1 MIINLRGTNGS
12 GKSTV
17 IFQLLDGR
25 TVEVVDLAHYKSKAG
40 KDRHVEGYHCAE
52 LELIV
57 VGRYATACGGCD
69 GIPTQ
74 DLICEAVRK
83 ASTLAQ
89 NVLFEGVIV
98 STLFSRYSELA
109 KELGNK
115 RFLFAYMD
123 TPLETCLSRIQ
134 KRNGG
139 KPIKEDLVASKVR
152 AILST
157 REKALAAGHTV
168 VDVPHKDATKAIL
181 NLIRRKK

>member
-1 MIINLRGTNGS
+1 MIVNLRGTNGS

-17 IFQLLDGR
+17 IFQLLDGK
-25 TVEVVDLAHYKSKAG
+25 TVEVVPLASYQSKAG
-40 KDRHVEGYHCAE
+40 RERFVEGYLCQE
-52 LELIV
+52 LDLVV
-57 VGRYATACGGCD
+57 VGKYATACGGCD

-74 DLICEAVRK
+74 DLICESVRK

-98 STLFSRYSELA
+98 STLFSRYSDLA
-109 KELGNK
+109 KELGG
-115 RFLFAYMD
+115 FTFAYMD
-123 TPLETCLSRIQ
+123 TPLETCLARIQ
-134 KRNGG
+134 ARNGG

-157 REKALAAGHTV
+157 KEKARSAGHQV
-168 VDVPHKDATKAIL
+168 LDVPHKDATKSIL